1 MSALVDLDL
10 PHLES
15 WIGREEE
22 ACDIVTT
29 GLVERFAATF
39 GDWALQAEG
48 AGPPGLHWCLAP
60 PAVPESQLGPD
71 GHPKRGGFLPPVP
84 FPNRM
89 WAGGEVTFHAPIH
102 VDDEVTRSSRI
113 ESLAAKQGRSGP
125 LVFVSVRHVF
135 TIGATHVIE
144 ERQDIVYR
152 PDACS
157 ETPKGAGGE
166 GAPGPDDFVAGPVML
181 FRYSA
186 MSFNGHRIHYD
197 HPYVTGTEGYAG
209 LVVHGPIQ
217 ATLLINAAA
226 RDLGTSGL
234 TVTYRGLA
242 PLIAEQPAQI
252 HRNQGRYWLE
262 KRDGTAT
269 FEARAIRKA
278 EQEFQ

>member
-1 MSALVDLDL
+1 MSTLADLDL
-10 PHLES
+10 PNLES
-15 WIGREEE
+15 WIGRHEE
-22 ACDIVTT
+22 ARDVVTP
-29 GLVERFAATF
+29 GLAERFSATF
-39 GDWALQAEG
+39 GDWVLQAEG
-48 AGPPGLHWCLAP
+48 AVPPGLHWCLAP
-60 PAVPESQLGPD
+60 PAVPEGQLGPD

-89 WAGGEVTFHAPIH
+89 WAGGEITFLSPIRIG
-102 VDDEVTRSSRI
+102 DEVTRSSRI
-113 ESLAAKQGRSGP
+113 ENFAAKEGRSGP
-125 LVFVSVRHVF
+125 LVFVSVRHVL
-135 TIGATHVIE
+135 TIGASRVIE

-152 PDACS
+152 PDARG

-166 GAPGPDDFVAGPVML
+166 CAPGPDDFVAGPVML

-226 RDLGTSGL
+226 RDLGTEGL
-234 TVTYRGLA
+234 TVTYRGRA

-252 HRNQGRYWLE
+252 HRDEGRYWLQ

-269 FEARAIRKA
+269 FEAHATR
-278 EQEFQ
+278 ES